1 MNRLTAG
8 IILSFTV
15 ILSITALNY
24 TPSPVSAES
33 SCKVSSGCNHA
44 ALLYGNQSSCNK
56 ESLDKGC
63 AKSTSCNSKNKGCGV
78 QCTKPCCA
86 KKISKTC
93 SPNCSK
99 PCCAMKDGI

>member
-63 AKSTSCNSKNKGCGV
+63 AKSTSCNSKNKGC
-78 QCTKPCCA
+78 TNNAP
-86 KKISKTC
+86 IDSKL
-93 SPNCSK
+93 
-99 PCCAMKDGI
+99 